1 MTTETLNITTDL
13 NKYLTDGDI
22 RTLAITYRDPAW
34 LDQYKHQP
42 ETAPLDYDQHPEAWF
57 PDWLA
62 QHNYT
67 ITITRE
73 LQARPH
79 AGIIGTRALKKQ
91 LGKTDIPYTVLIL
104 DANDHEVMP
113 N

>member
-1 MTTETLNITTDL
+1 MTTEALNITNDL
-13 NKYLTDGDI
+13 NTYLTEGDI
-22 RTLAITYRDPAW
+22 KTIAFSYRDQ
-34 LDQYKHQP
+34 LTQP
-42 ETAPLDYDQHPEAWF
+42 DYDQHPEACLT
-57 PDWLA
+57 DWLA
-62 QHNYT
+62 QNQYT

-91 LGKTDIPYTVLIL
+91 LGKTDIPYTVLIF

-113 N
+113 S

>member
-1 MTTETLNITTDL
+1 MTTEALNLTTDL

-22 RTLAITYRDPAW
+22 KTIAFSYRDRLA
-34 LDQYKHQP
+34 QHK
-42 ETAPLDYDQHPEAWF
+42 LDYDQNPEALLT
-57 PDWLA
+57 DWLA

-91 LGKTDIPYTVLIL
+91 LGKTDIPYTVLII
-104 DANDHEVMP
+104 DENDHEVMP
-113 N
+113 S

>member
-1 MTTETLNITTDL
+1 MTTEALNLTTDL

-22 RTLAITYRDPAW
+22 KTIAFSYRDRLA
-34 LDQYKHQP
+34 H
-42 ETAPLDYDQHPEAWF
+42 LDYDQNPEACLTG
-57 PDWLA
+57 WLT

-91 LGKTDIPYTVLIL
+91 LGKTDIPYTVLIF

-113 N
+113 S

>member
-1 MTTETLNITTDL
+1 MTTGTLNITTDL

-22 RTLAITYRDPAW
+22 KTIAFSYREQ
-34 LDQYKHQP
+34 LDQP
-42 ETAPLDYDQHPEAWF
+42 DYDQHPEARLT
-57 PDWLA
+57 DWLA

-91 LGKTDIPYTVLIL
+91 LGKTDIPYTVLIT
-104 DANDHEVMP
+104 DENDHEVMP

>member
-1 MTTETLNITTDL
+1 MTTGTLNITTDL

-22 RTLAITYRDPAW
+22 RTIAITYRDPAW

-42 ETAPLDYDQHPEAWF
+42 QTAPIDYDQHPEAWF

-79 AGIIGTRALKKQ
+79 AGIIGTLALKKQ
-91 LGKTDIPYTVLIL
+91 LGKTDIPYTVLII
-104 DANDHEVMP
+104 DENDHEVMP